1 MVYSYKGR
9 EMGVLIAWLAGV
21 VFGLGLIV
29 GGMTNPAKVLAFL
42 DILGDW
48 DPSLAFVMMGAIAIG
63 FFAFRSA
70 AQQPRSLLGLPV
82 HLPGTQH
89 LDRKLIIGAVL
100 FGSGWGLAGFCPG
113 PAVASLLIG
122 GQPVWWFVVSMLAG
136 MAVHTLA
143 VRRGWL

>member
-1 MVYSYKGR
+1 MAN
-9 EMGVLIAWLAGV
+9 LIALLAGL

-42 DILGDW
+42 DITGDW
-48 DPSLAFVMMGAIAIG
+48 DPSLAFVMMGAIAVG

-70 AQQPRSLLGLPV
+70 AKQASSTLGWPMQ
-82 HLPGTQH
+82 LPGTR
-89 LDRKLIIGAVL
+89 LIDRKLVLGAAI
-100 FGSGWGLAGFCPG
+100 FGAGWGIAGFCPG
-113 PAVASLLIG
+113 PAVASLLTG
-122 GQPVWWFVVSMLAG
+122 GASVWLFVASMLAG